1 MGRST
6 ETSQASRGTELDG
19 WRCRGAMITRRATHL
34 LLALLP
40 SAAGAQG
47 LLTGNVWVPVE
58 HVTSADL
65 AAQGWSVSEAAGLSL
80 ESGQAAVVIY
90 WEHTLYNTRRV
101 MRCVASLDA
110 ALVETNEICS
120 QPMAG
125 LQSP

>member
-1 MGRST
+1 M
-6 ETSQASRGTELDG
+6 
-19 WRCRGAMITRRATHL
+19 
-34 LLALLP
+34 LALVELTRMEGRRVSEYSLGQRQRLGVASAILARP
-40 SAAGAQG
+40 SVLILDEPTSG
-47 LLTGNVWVPVE
+47 LDALGIGLI
-58 HVTSADL
+58 HRIVTDL